1 MQRPERIE
9 NLNMTGIERYSSTA
23 VFSFVVRAAGFLP
36 WKAAQI
42 LGQLIGE
49 LAFFLSAQYRKI
61 TFKNLRLVFG
71 KEMTQK
77 QITGIARRT
86 YINFGKSFCE
96 TASSVRFSGDGM
108 KKLVKLNGREN
119 LEKAL
124 KKGRGIIGFSAHIG
138 NFGLMG
144 MRLAAEGYPFSFI
157 LRDPEVGQVARG
169 FRQILEPRGV
179 GTIPSLPR
187 RKAIIS
193 SLKCLHRNEIV
204 CILGDQ
210 REIQSGIF
218 IDFMGHT
225 AGTAIGPVVLAIRSG
240 ASIVPMFSIRTPADE
255 NIVMIEPA
263 YELIISGDRE
273 RDIRLN
279 TIGLTG
285 IVERYIRQYPSQ
297 WLWLHRR
304 WKLT

>member
-1 MQRPERIE
+1 
-9 NLNMTGIERYSSTA
+9 MTGIERYASA
-23 VFSFVVRAAGFLP
+23 AAFSFAVRAAGFLP

-42 LGQLIGE
+42 LGQLIGN
-49 LAFFLSAQYRKI
+49 LAFFLSAQYRRI
-61 TFKNLRLVFG
+61 TFKNLQLVFG
-71 KEMTQK
+71 REMTKK
-77 QITGIARRT
+77 QMTGIAIGT

-96 TASSVRFSGDGM
+96 AACSVRFSRDGM

-124 KKGRGIIGFSAHIG
+124 KKGKGVIGFSAHIG
-138 NFGLMG
+138 NFGLLG
-144 MRLAAEGYPFSFI
+144 MRLAVEGYPFSFV
-157 LRDPEVGQVARG
+157 LRNPEVGAVARIFQQVVEHHG
-169 FRQILEPRGV
+169 A

-187 RKAIIS
+187 RKAVT
-193 SLKCLHRNEIV
+193 SLLKRLHRNEIV

-210 REIQSGIF
+210 REMQGGVF
-218 IDFMGHT
+218 INFMGHT
-225 AGTAIGPVVLAIRSG
+225 AGTSAGPVVLAMRSG

-255 NIVMIEPA
+255 NVVMIEPE
-263 YELIISGDRE
+263 YEFIISGDRE
-273 RDIRLN
+273 KDIRLN
-279 TIGLTG
+279 TEGLTG